1 MQITIELRRAL
12 CKIDKENIFLIV
24 FFILGYLIF
33 SYINLPKNP
42 LTEEQIARNYRKSIK
57 YFNKHQAENDA
68 FYFGLGENI
77 DGIDG

>member
-1 MQITIELRRAL
+1 MQISIEIKRAL
-12 CKIDKENIFLIV
+12 CKIDKENIFIFL

-42 LTEEQIARNYRKSIK
+42 LTEEQINRNYRKSIK
-57 YFNKHQAENDA
+57 YFNRHQAENEA

-77 DGIDG
+77 DEQ